1 MELAACTAGN
11 VPSVVKDLFK
21 FYSNISSHP
30 LSFSGRALHISAR
43 QRKAAYCSFYNRIL
57 YQTRTGKEH
66 SLKSLAAA
74 LLSPRHLQTVVK
86 RRGDG
91 LNPCWCHQIKNNSSF
106 AWNGTF
112 LPCFFNPLWVKHCLM
127 VFGNHCILFLVIF
140 YRALLEFVLSYK
152 TNKSKRSNQPKT
164 EKRLYSN
171 ITPNNVS
178 VTHNSLVAF
187 VCGQ

>member
-30 LSFSGRALHISAR
+30 LSFSGRALHTAAFTIGSSIR
-43 QRKAAYCSFYNRIL
+43 QERENN
-57 YQTRTGKEH
+57 T
-66 SLKSLAAA
+66 LKSLA